1 MPDPVPPDRS
11 RPEPVPS
18 APAPTAPAPG
28 TVPPA
33 PGTGLSAT
41 AAARIVG
48 LLFVTTMLAGMVDA
62 YTVAPLLD
70 GSFGEVLLDDVSR
83 DEGRV
88 LTGALCVLYMAL
100 GVVGI
105 ALVMFPVLRRH
116 DETVA
121 ITYVA
126 LRTVEGVLLTAG
138 TVAYL
143 VLVSLSHDLPAGN
156 APAAVLWAVTVKL
169 QAYQVA
175 MVVLG
180 LSGVLFCR
188 SLGAARLV
196 PRPLALWGVVGYALL
211 LASAVLD
218 ILDVLDTTG
227 AGVLLYVPGAL
238 WELFAFPGWLF
249 VRGFGTQAPAEDL
262 RTDAPA
268 R

>member
-1 MPDPVPPDRS
+1 MPDPVQPDHTQ
-11 RPEPVPS
+11 PESTPSTSSS
-18 APAPTAPAPG
+18 APSTSSTA
-28 TVPPA
+28 
-33 PGTGLSAT
+33 LSAT
-41 AAARIVG
+41 TAARIVG
-48 LLFVTTMLAGMVDA
+48 LLFVTTMLAGMADA

-70 GSFGEVLLDDVSR
+70 GSFGEVGLGDVSR

-126 LRTVEGVLLTAG
+126 LRTVEGVLLTTG

-143 VLVSLSHDLPAGN
+143 VLVSMSRDLPAGD
-156 APAAVLWAVTVKL
+156 APAAVLWAVTIKL
-169 QAYQVA
+169 GAYQVA

-188 SLGAARLV
+188 SLGTARLV
-196 PRPLALWGVVGYALL
+196 PRPLALWGVVGYVLL
-211 LASAVLD
+211 FASAV
-218 ILDVLDTTG
+218 LDVLDTTG
-227 AGVLLYVPGAL
+227 AGALLYVPGAV

-249 VRGFGTQAPAEDL
+249 VKGFGAQSLPEDPEDR
-262 RTDAPA
+262 RTALPA

>member
-1 MPDPVPPDRS
+1 MPDPVQPDHTQ
-11 RPEPVPS
+11 PESTPS
-18 APAPTAPAPG
+18 TSSSTPSTSSTALSTSSTA
-28 TVPPA
+28 
-33 PGTGLSAT
+33 LSAT
-41 AAARIVG
+41 TAARIVG

-62 YTVAPLLD
+62 YAVAPILD
-70 GSFGEVLLDDVSR
+70 GPFGEVGLGDVSR
-83 DEGRV
+83 NEGRV
-88 LTGALCVLYMAL
+88 LTGAFCVLYMAL

-126 LRTVEGVLLTAG
+126 LRTVEGVLLTTG

-143 VLVSLSHDLPAGN
+143 VLVSMSRDLPAGD
-156 APAAVLWAVTVKL
+156 APAAVLWAMTIKL
-169 QAYQVA
+169 EAYQVA

-188 SLGAARLV
+188 SLGTARLV
-196 PRPLALWGVVGYALL
+196 PRPLALWGVVGYVLL
-211 LASAVLD
+211 FASAVLD
-218 ILDVLDTTG
+218 VLGVLDTTG
-227 AGVLLYVPGAL
+227 AGALLYVPGAV

-249 VRGFGTQAPAEDL
+249 VKGFGAQSLPEDR
-262 RTDAPA
+262 RTALPA